1 MADKSKPTNSGS
13 SRMKILIIVAAILIV
28 EGVAISGAFMLLAGP
43 SEVQADSSLDNT
55 SQAKEQ
61 RITEVLVIDDKLPNA
76 RSGVT
81 YLYDTEVYL
90 QVRQKHAATVQSEL
104 EQYRN
109 EIKAEITA
117 IWRTAEPH
125 HFQEPKLQTLRRKV
139 YALLNER
146 FGADEQTGEPIVE
159 KCVIIMGTGFRIDS

>member
-1 MADKSKPTNSGS
+1 MPEQNDNAKSGP
-13 SRMKILIIVAAILIV
+13 SRLKLAILIV
-28 EGVAISGAFMLLAGP
+28 GVLVLEGAAISAAFMFLAKP
-43 SEVQADSSLDNT
+43 AEVQASNATDGLK
-55 SQAKEQ
+55 QKKGE

-81 YLYDTEVYL
+81 HLYDTEVYI
-90 QVRQKHAATVQSEL
+90 QVKQNFASRVKDEL

-125 HFQEPKLQTLRRKV
+125 HFQEPKLQTLKRKV
-139 YALLNER
+139 YALLKER
-146 FGADEQTGEPIVE
+146 FGADEEEGEPIVR
-159 KCVIIMGTGFRIDS
+159 KCVVIMGTGFRIDS